1 MTVIMHGEVNYYRV
15 STQRCIS
22 TDALQTEELV
32 RALNINL
39 RCRIWSVTKENKKN
53 KNLPI

>member
-15 STQRCIS
+15 STQRWIS